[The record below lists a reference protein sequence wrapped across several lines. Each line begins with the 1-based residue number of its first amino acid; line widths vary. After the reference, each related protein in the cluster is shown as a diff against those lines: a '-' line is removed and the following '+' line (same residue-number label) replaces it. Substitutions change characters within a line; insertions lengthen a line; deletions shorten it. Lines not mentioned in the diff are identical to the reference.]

1 MLVALEE
8 RSLTPDD
15 RSGQTPFIGC
25 LVNNNSP
32 PPPVFSQTFILGML
46 KSFVL
51 MHFCNC

>member
-8 RSLTPDD
+8 GSLTPDG

-32 PPPVFSQTFILGML
+32 SPRFFR
-46 KSFVL
+46 KRSFYG
-51 MHFCNC
+51 C